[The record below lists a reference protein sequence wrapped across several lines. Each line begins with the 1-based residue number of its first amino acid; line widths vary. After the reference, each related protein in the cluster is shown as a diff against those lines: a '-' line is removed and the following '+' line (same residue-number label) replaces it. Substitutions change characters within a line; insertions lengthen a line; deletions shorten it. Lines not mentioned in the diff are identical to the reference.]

1 MKQQLILFRKQEN
14 KEFINVLFA
23 LIRELEH
30 IRKIRESLYSNIT
43 PELQNLLLLSLLA
56 TAMQLVA
63 SIEHKL

>member
-56 TAMQLVA
+56 TALQLVA